1 MKDRQFLQII
11 HDALTLYQRERWDG
25 PVRQPS
31 QSVARVVLAIEKEM
45 QGQEHRLTPSIF
57 MGRHCVI
64 CKETSIPVFSAVCG
78 RERDGQYVSNNENV
92 CIDCLTKELKG
103 EIK

>member
-31 QSVARVVLAIEKEM
+31 QSVDRVVLVVEKEM
-45 QGQEHRLTPSIF
+45 QGQEYRLTPF
-57 MGRHCVI
+57 YLYGKALC
-64 CKETSIPVFSAVCG
+64 
-78 RERDGQYVSNNENV
+78 D
-92 CIDCLTKELKG
+92 L
-103 EIK
+103 